1 MPDDLDI
8 WRAAALYLKQHGD
21 EAEFVVAQRV
31 DALLEAG
38 DTQGFT
44 VLNRGLKAVRELPR
58 RKRGPGEAPHYPAA
72 PASRHGCPAPEPSC
86 ARDLSMGGLAVAF
99 AEARWPRR
107 VPGQR

>member
-8 WRAAALYLKQHGD
+8 WRTAALFLKQHGD

-44 VLNRGLKAVRELPR
+44 VLNRVLKAVRELR
-58 RKRGPGEAPHYPAA
+58 RRDCRPGETH
-72 PASRHGCPAPEPSC
+72 H
-86 ARDLSMGGLAVAF
+86 
-99 AEARWPRR
+99 
-107 VPGQR
+107 